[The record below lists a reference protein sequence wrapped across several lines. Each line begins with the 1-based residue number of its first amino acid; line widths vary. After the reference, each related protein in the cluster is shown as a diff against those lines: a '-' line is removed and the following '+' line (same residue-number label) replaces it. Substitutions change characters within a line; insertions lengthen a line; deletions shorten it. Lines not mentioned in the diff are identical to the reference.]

1 MVIHMSSLGLS
12 TPTVSHSLSTGTVS
26 IFMSNVFCCQKL
38 FFDVR
43 AERCIDL
50 WVQQLVSRSHF
61 NAVFTQQSSTS
72 SLPLGHMAMVWGAV
86 TVLCIL
92 SYGVGTDSLRK
103 QLMTRIAFL
112 PLLYQWAYSIRPI
125 ILLAHCIPDWVI
137 LIFTCLLQQHTQH
150 LLTLS

>member
-1 MVIHMSSLGLS
+1 
-12 TPTVSHSLSTGTVS
+12 
-26 IFMSNVFCCQKL
+26 
-38 FFDVR
+38 
-43 AERCIDL
+43 
-50 WVQQLVSRSHF
+50 
-61 NAVFTQQSSTS
+61 
-72 SLPLGHMAMVWGAV
+72 MAMVWGAV

-137 LIFTCLLQQHTQH
+137 LIFTYLLQ
-150 LLTLS
+150 